1 MHSHRHY
8 CYHYLTFTGVT
19 YSCMPSVCFTVC
31 VCACVGHSGERR
43 KTAEPIEMPFR
54 RQTYVVPR
62 KGVLDVD
69 VHWRHLANT
78 IEQFV
83 HASMQPYVA
92 LTMA

>member
-1 MHSHRHY
+1 MLHGL
-8 CYHYLTFTGVT
+8 C
-19 YSCMPSVCFTVC
+19 VC
-31 VCACVGHSGERR
+31 VCVGHSGERR
-43 KTAEPIEMPFR
+43 KRAESIEMPFR

-83 HASMQPYVA
+83 HASLQPYVA